1 MKHAKLILTLVLA
14 VVAVILIL
22 QNTAQAT
29 ISLLFFKATMPLAGL
44 VLVTLVLGIGI
55 GTLGALGMR
64 RK

>member
-29 ISLLFFKATMPLAGL
+29 ISLLFFEATMPLAGL
-44 VLVTLVLGIGI
+44 VLVTLMLGIGI
-55 GTLGALGMR
+55 GALGALGLH